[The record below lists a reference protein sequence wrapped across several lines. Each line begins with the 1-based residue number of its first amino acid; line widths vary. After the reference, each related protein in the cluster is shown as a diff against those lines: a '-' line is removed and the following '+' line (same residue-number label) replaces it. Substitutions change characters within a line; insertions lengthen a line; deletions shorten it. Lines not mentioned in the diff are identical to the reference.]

1 MKTTLSDRL
10 SLYLPIVLMGL
21 LALGSWWLVRSAP
34 RPLAAQAVALPENQ
48 QDYTVEDFSTQQFA
62 ADGHLTS
69 QIWGQQARHYL
80 QADILEIDQV
90 RTRSQGAQGVLTT
103 TSAQRG
109 ISNSDASEVQLWGNA
124 KVERHYPNGKPP
136 MVLEGEFLHAWP
148 QLERLRSHLPVTLTR
163 GAVALPATAW
173 STTTP
178 AKWRSCKAGCA
189 GTSKRQSARASLG
202 RRPNVPR
209 GRQT

>member
-109 ISNSDASEVQLWGNA
+109 ISNSDASEVQLWG
-124 KVERHYPNGKPP
+124 
-136 MVLEGEFLHAWP
+136 
-148 QLERLRSHLPVTLTR
+148 
-163 GAVALPATAW
+163 
-173 STTTP
+173 
-178 AKWRSCKAGCA
+178 
-189 GTSKRQSARASLG
+189 
-202 RRPNVPR
+202 
-209 GRQT
+209 

>member
-109 ISNSDASEVQLWGNA
+109 ISNSDASEVQLWGTA

-148 QLERLRSHLPVTLTR
+148 QLERLHSHLPVTLTR
-163 GAVALPATAW
+163 GGSRFTGNSLEYDNARQVALLQGRVRGHIEAP
-173 STTTP
+173 
-178 AKWRSCKAGCA
+178 
-189 GTSKRQSARASLG
+189 KRTR
-202 RRPNVPR
+202 
-209 GRQT
+209 

>member
-103 TSAQRG
+103 KTRAERPLFKRIVDGHLGAEHIFQRQG
-109 ISNSDASEVQLWGNA
+109 KTFDQFGHQKAAGNTI
-124 KVERHYPNGKPP
+124 EHDRHSLN
-136 MVLEGEFLHAWP
+136 
-148 QLERLRSHLPVTLTR
+148 LP
-163 GAVALPATAW
+163 
-173 STTTP
+173 
-178 AKWRSCKAGCA
+178 
-189 GTSKRQSARASLG
+189 
-202 RRPNVPR
+202 
-209 GRQT
+209 